1 MIDSASMTEPRL
13 PLQGIRVLELAQVVA
28 GPFCGTLMAE
38 FGAEVIKTEM
48 PGRGDDLR
56 RLGPSE
62 DGCSYWFAVDNRN
75 KQLMTLDLHVAKGQD
90 IVRKLVTRCDVVLEN
105 FRPGV
110 LERWGLG
117 WEALHAINP
126 RLVMARITAFGQTG
140 PLNQGPGYAAIGS
153 AFGGTW
159 YVNGAADRPPA
170 RPTPVY
176 PDYMTGLFTA
186 FGVMAALRHRD
197 LTGEGQWIDAALYE
211 SAFRVMEFTTTM
223 YGRQGIV
230 RERGG
235 LQHAG
240 WPGGAFETQDGKWIV
255 FTAPAQHL
263 FERLCAMIGQP
274 ELPRD
279 PRFVGA
285 SERPKN
291 IGAILELMTRWFAA
305 RPFDKAMAELKA
317 SDIPHSPI
325 MSMADI
331 FEDPHYRARQML
343 IDVPAEGLGTLPQ
356 PGVVP
361 KLSLT
366 PGRVTHAGAALGRHT
381 DEILSGVLGLTA
393 DEIASLHAER
403 VV

>member
-1 MIDSASMTEPRL
+1 MTDSPR
-13 PLQGIRVLELAQVVA
+13 PLDGIRVLELAQIVA

-62 DGCSYWFAVDNRN
+62 DGTSYWFAVDNRN
-75 KQLMTLDLHVAKGQD
+75 KKLMTLDLHQPAGQD
-90 IVRKLVTRCDVVLEN
+90 IVRRLAAKCDVVLEN

-117 WEALHAINP
+117 WDALHAINP
-126 RLVMARITAFGQTG
+126 RMVMARVTAFGQTG
-140 PLNQGPGYAAIGS
+140 PLRQGPGYAAIGS

-159 YVNGAADRPPA
+159 YINGSADRPPA

-186 FGVMAALRHRD
+186 FGVLAALRHRD
-197 LTGEGQWIDAALYE
+197 ATGQGQWIDASLYE
-211 SAFRVMEFTTTM
+211 SAFRVMEYAATL
-223 YGRQGIV
+223 YGRRKVV

-240 WPGGAFETQDGKWIV
+240 WPGGAFETQDGRWIV

-263 FERLCAMIGQP
+263 FERLCVMLGTP
-274 ELPRD
+274 ELPKD
-279 PRFVGA
+279 PRFA
-285 SERPKN
+285 SAEERPKN
-291 IGAILELMTRWFAA
+291 IPVILEMATTWFKE
-305 RPFDKAMAELKA
+305 RSFDKAVEGLKTH
-317 SDIPHSPI
+317 DIPHSPI

-331 FEDPHYRARQML
+331 FADPHYREREMI
-343 IDVPAEGLGTLPQ
+343 IDVMAEGLGALPQ
-356 PGVVP
+356 PGVIP
-361 KLSLT
+361 KLSAT
-366 PGRVTHAGAALGRHT
+366 PGRVTHAGPALGRHT
-381 DEILSGVLGLTA
+381 DEILSDVLGMSA
-393 DEIASLHAER
+393 AQIAELHGAG

>member
-1 MIDSASMTEPRL
+1 MNARP
-13 PLQGIRVLELAQVVA
+13 PLDGIRVLELAQVVA

-48 PGRGDDLR
+48 PGKGDDLR

-62 DGCSYWFAVDNRN
+62 DGVSYWFAVDNRN
-75 KQLMTLDLHVAKGQD
+75 KKVITLDLRTAKGQE
-90 IVRKLVTRCDVVLEN
+90 IVRRLVPRVDVVLEN

-110 LERWGLG
+110 LEKWGLG
-117 WEALHAINP
+117 WETLHALNP

-140 PLNQGPGYAAIGS
+140 PLRQEPGYAAIGS

-159 YVNGAADRPPA
+159 YVNGHEDRPPA

-176 PDYMTGLFTA
+176 PDYLTGLFAA

-197 LTGEGQWIDAALYE
+197 ATGEGQWLDAALYE
-211 SAFRVMEFTTTM
+211 SAFRVLEYTTTL
-223 YGRQGIV
+223 YGRQGVV

-240 WPGGAFETQDGKWIV
+240 WPGGAFETKDHRWIV

-263 FERLCAMIGQP
+263 FERLCVMLGEP
-274 ELPRD
+274 ELPKD
-279 PRFVGA
+279 PRFAGA
-285 SERPKN
+285 AERPKH
-291 IGAILELMTRWFAA
+291 IDVMLDMAARWFAA
-305 RPFDKAMAELKA
+305 RSFDRVMDELHA
-317 SDIPHSPI
+317 HDIPHSPV

-331 FEDPHYRARQML
+331 FADPHFRAREM
-343 IDVPAEGLGTLPQ
+343 IVDVPSEIGPLPQ
-356 PGVVP
+356 PAVTP

-366 PGRVTHAGAALGRHT
+366 PGRITHAGPALGHDTDAVLKDLLGMSDAEIAALRA
-381 DEILSGVLGLTA
+381 DGV
-393 DEIASLHAER
+393 
-403 VV
+403 V

>member
-1 MIDSASMTEPRL
+1 MTESRR
-13 PLQGIRVLELAQVVA
+13 PLDGIRVLELAQVVA
-28 GPFCGTLMAE
+28 GPFCGALMAE

-62 DGCSYWFAVDNRN
+62 DGCTYWFAVDNRN
-75 KQLMTLDLHVAKGQD
+75 KKLMTLDLHALKGQD
-90 IVRKLVTRCDVVLEN
+90 IVRRLVPQCDVVLEN
-105 FRPGV
+105 FRPAV

-117 WEALHAINP
+117 WDALHAINP

-159 YVNGAADRPPA
+159 YVNGHADRPPA

-197 LTGEGQWIDAALYE
+197 ATSEGQWIDAALYE
-211 SAFRVMEFTTTM
+211 SAFRVMEYTTTL
-223 YGRQGIV
+223 YGRQRVV

-235 LQHAG
+235 LQHSG
-240 WPGGAFETQDGKWIV
+240 WPGGAFQTQDGRWIV

-263 FERLCAMIGQP
+263 FERLCAMIGQR

-279 PRFVGA
+279 PRFA
-285 SERPKN
+285 SAEERPKHLPV
-291 IGAILELMTRWFAA
+291 ILDLMTQWFAE
-305 RPFDKAMAELKA
+305 RPFDKAVSELKGH
-317 SDIPHSPI
+317 DIPHSPV

-331 FEDPHYRARQML
+331 FADPHYRAREM
-343 IDVPAEGLGTLPQ
+343 IVDVPAEGIGALPQ

-366 PGRVTHAGAALGRHT
+366 PGRITHAGASLGRHT
-381 DEILSGVLGLTA
+381 DEILSGLLGLST
-393 DEIASLHAER
+393 DEIATLRAAG